1 MSFEIVDDRACALGE
16 GIFWHPERQRLL
28 WFDIL
33 DRQLL
38 DASGNCWQ
46 FDELVSA
53 CGWMSDRRLIVA
65 SESGLHTYNL
75 ETLVQTKLVDLEA
88 DNPET
93 RSNDG
98 RADLHGGFWIGT
110 MGKQAQPGLGSIYR
124 LYKGELRR
132 LFGGLSIPNAICFSP
147 GRDCAYFADTAEQT
161 IQRVALDAD
170 GWPRGAPGIHIDLRD
185 EKLNPDGA
193 VITADG
199 LLVNAQWG
207 AARVAVYDA
216 DGVFLRAYALPTDHV
231 TCPALANGKLYV
243 TSAKQGLS
251 QAQLSAQPH
260 AGKTFAMDT
269 DLIGQDEAQV
279 QL

>member
-1 MSFEIVDDRACALGE
+1 MNYKILDDRACALGE
-16 GIFWHPERQRLL
+16 GILWHPERKDLL

-53 CGWMSDRRLIVA
+53 CGWVSANRLIVA
-65 SESGLHTYNL
+65 SESGLYTYNL
-75 ETLVQTKLVDLEA
+75 ETLVQTRLVEIEA
-88 DNPET
+88 NNPDT

-98 RADLHGGFWIGT
+98 RADKQGGFWIST
-110 MGKQAQPGLGSIYR
+110 MGKQAQPGMGSIYR
-124 LYKGELRR
+124 LYKGELRP
-132 LFGGLSIPNAICFSP
+132 LFGGLTIPNAICFAPDGS
-147 GRDCAYFADTAEQT
+147 CAYFADTAEQA
-161 IQRVALDAD
+161 IQRVALDGD
-170 GWPRGAPGIHIDLRD
+170 GWPVGKSEIHIDLRA

-193 VITADG
+193 VVTADG

-216 DGVFLRAYALPTDHV
+216 DGAFLRDYALPTDNA

-243 TSAKQGLS
+243 TTAKQGLS
-251 QAQLSAQPH
+251 HAQLGAQPH
-260 AGKTFAMDT
+260 AGKTLAIDT
-269 DLIGQDEAQV
+269 DLTGQDETQV